1 MDPTTPFRTAP
12 ADDSAFDLSLAT
24 VSFGATD
31 GPPEEPAVDT
41 LRPEPEALSEPP
53 EDRRRSRRRAETCD
67 AFVASPTA
75 TDPTERWEVRGVN
88 LNRHGIGFRSPV
100 WLPPR
105 AFFAIDFGLGSQRV
119 RCEIRVMN
127 CRALDDGGF
136 EVGGE
141 FV

>member
-1 MDPTTPFRTAP
+1 MDANTPFSAALP
-12 ADDSAFDLSLAT
+12 DDSAFDISTAVAAFAPVAELPIEL
-24 VSFGATD
+24 
-31 GPPEEPAVDT
+31 PA
-41 LRPEPEALSEPP
+41 PAPA
-53 EDRRRSRRRAETCD
+53 EDRRRSHRRPDTCD